1 MTWNVLFV
9 PSFDSIYKLFHFNLT
24 SYKRYIFILL
34 YTRRTQTEKA
44 YVLKK
49 SFNAVLAVIYF
60 GLSLH
65 THSHVTDTAAVKLFT
80 SGLELWWHF
89 FANILFT
96 LRFLPKAKIV
106 FLLYFR
112 ETKFNFGQLFANT
125 GKWSFFSQAYW
136 TRGWL
141 TALHLQ
147 NTVYIRIHY
156 TLTAV

>member
-9 PSFDSIYKLFHFNLT
+9 PSFDSCSKLFHFNLT
-24 SYKRYIFILL
+24 SNKRYLFILL

-60 GLSLH
+60 VLSL
-65 THSHVTDTAAVKLFT
+65 HSHVTDTAAVNIFT

-106 FLLYFR
+106 FLLYV
-112 ETKFNFGQLFANT
+112 
-125 GKWSFFSQAYW
+125 FSWNKIQFWPTFCKY
-136 TRGWL
+136 RKMIIFL
-141 TALHLQ
+141 SSLL
-147 NTVYIRIHY
+147 Y
-156 TLTAV
+156 